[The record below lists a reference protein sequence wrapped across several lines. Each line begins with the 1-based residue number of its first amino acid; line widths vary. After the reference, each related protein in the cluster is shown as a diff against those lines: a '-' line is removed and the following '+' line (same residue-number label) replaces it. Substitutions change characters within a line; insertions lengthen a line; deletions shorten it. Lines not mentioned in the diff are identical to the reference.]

1 MYDFLV
7 AVGGFALVLC
17 AVVVILF
24 PALLAVVLGA
34 KWLWL
39 YAFYF
44 VVLLVY
50 ASVVARSRADDK
62 GEATREKKDED
73 EE

>member
-7 AVGGFALVLC
+7 VVGGFALVLC

-39 YAFYF
+39 YAFYL

-50 ASVVARSRADDK
+50 AGIVAGSQTDDK
-62 GEATREKKDED
+62 GEATREKED
-73 EE
+73 KEK

>member
-7 AVGGFALVLC
+7 VVGGFALVLC
-17 AVVVILF
+17 VVVVILF

-50 ASVVARSRADDK
+50 TGIVAGSQTDDK
-62 GEATREKKDED
+62 GEATREKKDGD

>member
-7 AVGGFALVLC
+7 VVGGFALVLC

-24 PALLAVVLGA
+24 PALLAVVVGA
-34 KWLWL
+34 QWLWM

-50 ASVVARSRADDK
+50 ATVIARSQADDMA
-62 GEATREKKDED
+62 EATREKED
-73 EE
+73 KEK